1 MTSGK
6 TINVTEAIDRNRVGR
21 FQILIIALCGFVAVL
36 DGFDTQAIAFV
47 APVIALQWGIETSSF
62 GSVFGAGLLG
72 LMAGAL
78 IFGPIADRVGRK
90 LVIVV
95 STIVFGVFA
104 LLTATAGSIDELLL
118 YRVLTGIGL
127 GGAMPNIIAL
137 TSEYAPARLRA
148 TLVTIMFCGFPF
160 GAVLGGA
167 IAAQIIP
174 DHGWQSVFVLGG
186 VLPLLL
192 AAVLLPALPES
203 IRFLV
208 ARGRQPERAAAI
220 MRRIDRTLA
229 AEAGDSYVVA
239 EQSAAGAPVAQLFAG
254 GRAGVTILLWIVFFM
269 NLLMMYFLIN
279 WLPTVLAQAGLPVER
294 AIIATVLLNLGGIIG
309 GLALGRLIDR
319 RGPYRVLASA
329 YLGAAVFTA
338 LIGVV
343 DISVGAIMA
352 TVFVTG
358 FCIIGAQFGM
368 NALAAD
374 YYPTAMRSTG
384 IGWALGIGRIGSVL
398 GPVIGGLLLALD
410 WPTSS
415 LFLAAA
421 MPALISVTA
430 VVLIG
435 LSAARARSATVRAPA
450 PARL

>member
-6 TINVTEAIDRNRVGR
+6 TINVTEAIDRNRVSR
-21 FQILIIALCGFVAVL
+21 FQILVIVLCGFVAVL

-47 APVIALQWGIETSSF
+47 APVIAAQWGIETSSF

-319 RGPYRVLASA
+319 RGPYRVLATA

-338 LIGVV
+338 LIGVA

-374 YYPTAMRSTG
+374 YYPTAVRSTG
-384 IGWALGIGRIGSVL
+384 VGWALGIGRIGSIL
-398 GPVIGGLLLALD
+398 GPVIGGLLLALE

-421 MPALISVTA
+421 LPALISVAA

-435 LSAARARSATVRAPA
+435 LSAARTRSATVQAPA
-450 PARL
+450 TARL

>member
-1 MTSGK
+1 
-6 TINVTEAIDRNRVGR
+6 
-21 FQILIIALCGFVAVL
+21 
-36 DGFDTQAIAFV
+36 
-47 APVIALQWGIETSSF
+47 
-62 GSVFGAGLLG
+62 
-72 LMAGAL
+72 
-78 IFGPIADRVGRK
+78 
-90 LVIVV
+90 
-95 STIVFGVFA
+95 
-104 LLTATAGSIDELLL
+104 
-118 YRVLTGIGL
+118 
-127 GGAMPNIIAL
+127 
-137 TSEYAPARLRA
+137 
-148 TLVTIMFCGFPF
+148 
-160 GAVLGGA
+160 
-167 IAAQIIP
+167 
-174 DHGWQSVFVLGG
+174 
-186 VLPLLL
+186 
-192 AAVLLPALPES
+192 
-203 IRFLV
+203 
-208 ARGRQPERAAAI
+208 
-220 MRRIDRTLA
+220 
-229 AEAGDSYVVA
+229 
-239 EQSAAGAPVAQLFAG
+239 
-254 GRAGVTILLWIVFFM
+254 M

-294 AIIATVLLNLGGIIG
+294 AIIATVLLNLGGIVG

-338 LIGVV
+338 LIGVA

-384 IGWALGIGRIGSVL
+384 VGWALGIGRIGSVL

-421 MPALISVTA
+421 MPALVSVTA

-435 LSAARARSATVRAPA
+435 LSAARTRSATVREPA